1 MSKYL
6 IQGCLDIDNFLDK
19 KIPEEIRMAA
29 SAMWFSYSNEDIAD
43 QWLDETIQLLEKLDW
58 EKIDP
63 SDLAGAIKC
72 ADWAIYVMED
82 RPSTLRG
89 STELWGNVLQYLL
102 PPEELV
108 TMLA

>member
-6 IQGCLDIDNFLDK
+6 IKGELDIDNFLSK
-19 KIPEEIRMAA
+19 KIPEKIRMAA
-29 SAMWFSYSNEDIAD
+29 SAMWFSFSNEDIAD
-43 QWLDETIQLLEKLDW
+43 QWLHETIQLLENLDW
-58 EKIDP
+58 EKLSA

-102 PPEELV
+102 PPGEVV